1 MNLYDRLKKFHREVF
16 LKRQAVI
23 AHETAAEDFT
33 ASQDVTQKAMK
44 AAAETI
50 KLANE
55 LAADN
60 DPHIKR
66 LALLI
71 KDSVVG
77 AAEDVATGPLPDDG
91 RKAIEADSPF
101 SEISQPSGTSLPN
114 STKALPHTP
123 QQQQPPTVKR
133 GPGRPRKQPQE

>member
-1 MNLYDRLKKFHREVF
+1 MSLYDRIKKLHHDAF
-16 LKRQAVI
+16 LKGQEVI
-23 AHETAAEDFT
+23 AHLTRAEDFT

-50 KLANE
+50 NLANE

-60 DPHIKR
+60 DPHKKR

-77 AAEDVATGPLPDDG
+77 AAEDVATGPLPAEG

-101 SEISQPSGTSLPN
+101 SGNSPSSRTSLPD

-123 QQQQPPTVKR
+123 PPPARR
-133 GPGRPRKQPQE
+133 GPGRPRKHPQE

>member
-33 ASQDVTQKAMK
+33 VSQDVTPKAMK
-44 AAAETI
+44 AATETI

-77 AAEDVATGPLPDDG
+77 ADG
-91 RKAIEADSPF
+91 RGAGALRVEWEQHPGHSSDFGKCRLLLGSP
-101 SEISQPSGTSLPN
+101 LY
-114 STKALPHTP
+114 
-123 QQQQPPTVKR
+123 
-133 GPGRPRKQPQE
+133 

>member
-1 MNLYDRLKKFHREVF
+1 MNLYDRLKNLHRGEF
-16 LKRQAVI
+16 LRGQAAI
-23 AHETAAEDFT
+23 AHETAVEDFT
-33 ASQDVTQKAMK
+33 TSQDVTQKALK

-77 AAEDVATGPLPDDG
+77 AAGEVATGPLPAEG

-101 SEISQPSGTSLPN
+101 SENSEPSRTSLPN
-114 STKALPHTP
+114 STSTSPKPLPLTP
-123 QQQQPPTVKR
+123 PPPAKR
-133 GPGRPRKQPQE
+133 GPGRPRKHPQE